1 MKRLKSLLVSF
12 LLLTG
17 SIFIDSAFS
26 DGLANEEGYTVY
38 TDNLPTLEKSYIEG
52 TITDYITNK
61 PIKGATV
68 EFKNSSR
75 GVGYYKTQT
84 DSKGYYKLDDFIPY
98 IRYDIEITAPG
109 YVSYTE
115 TANLSRVK
123 NDIRLSPES
132 IITGTI
138 KDSNG
143 KPLSDVEIKVSRD
156 YYYNSSMFN
165 PKFVKSDN
173 NGNYKIDKLISGPYM
188 VTFGKPGYISE
199 SASLNNI
206 KTGESFTLA
215 MVMYKPATISGN
227 INIKGLNSPAVNIY
241 VTAAGRY
248 NYSNE
253 SFQDGSFQL
262 EDIKPG
268 TYTLTLSHQGFY
280 TIEKAN
286 IVVTEG
292 KDVSGLSFD
301 VEAKSPEIRVYSYR
315 YTFTPGNE
323 IEFNLRTLRLDTV
336 HVKIYQVPAR
346 ILVAGERD
354 PESLNPS
361 ASGFKTVTEWDESVK
376 NFNPYEW
383 MYYSVKVNKPLP
395 AGGYCIEVKGAG
407 DTLARQFFTVTNVG
421 VVLKRSPE
429 SVTAYVTDLVLNK
442 PLKNISVIFYNE
454 KIKEREERDYDDGG
468 YYDGGSESLLL
479 EKMPV
484 TVLVQGKTNDDGI
497 YTGKLSSTKEVYMLA
512 VSDEGSYS
520 ICASGASN
528 YYVSEKDKLYIYTDR
543 PVYRAGD
550 KLFFKIIA
558 KTLDDKFKPIKNK
571 TLYYSI
577 QTNSSNGKL
586 ASGALNLD
594 EWGTAN
600 GSVQIPQNFSL
611 GYFTIRAGFSE
622 DNLYGSGSF
631 YVEQYRKPEFKIDI
645 IPSKDYFIN
654 GDTAEFKVEAK
665 YFFGAPLTDALVKY
679 TIFERKIEDM
689 DDNYTDESYNRG
701 NSYSRIKL
709 EGEKYADAGGA
720 ALIKIASGNYP
731 YDREITLE
739 ASVTDKSN
747 ITITTN
753 KTVRVGRGEY
763 YIKLNPEENYFNA
776 KGDKNI
782 KVFTATHSGKPV
794 SANLEVKLF
803 KYIWKPVQRVYL
815 QDSRPFFS
823 KKITTDKDGNGEI
836 SLPRDFSGYGEYN
849 LVAQGVDSRNNNI
862 TGSRVLWI
870 YSDSGDDSEMKYRE
884 LEVTLNKTSL
894 EKSGQITCLVKS
906 KFTDSYVML
915 SLEGRDVYQTKV
927 IKMDKHAVSVTF
939 NIDTKLAP
947 NLFLHGVMQRGRALY
962 TTRSEVTIPVE
973 DVNLD
978 ITLTPD
984 KEKYLPGDKADI
996 SINVVDS
1003 NGKPVSADLSIS
1015 AVDESIYYIRSDS
1028 TPEISGFFYS
1038 RISNWVITTYS
1049 YPITLLAGSSKD
1061 GEVKVREDFKDTAF
1075 WSANIKTDASGKAAI
1090 SFTLPDNLTTWR
1102 LTSRGHDLKG
1112 RMGEVRKKFL
1122 STMDIIARIG
1132 KPRFFV
1138 EGDKIGIIGIVNNN
1152 TDSGMSEITTE
1163 MKIDDKVIKPDK
1175 DFKMSLPEFGSA
1187 SKNYTFTVDDKES
1200 IPLEFKSTYGNK
1212 GDAVKHTIPV
1222 EKRGLSYVISG
1233 AGDMQNNKEIMLK
1246 PVKGSDDFDF
1256 VPEDIIIYVNPSP
1269 VMQMIKGVEYL
1280 SRYPYGCLKQTINK
1294 IIPILA
1300 MQNLLS
1306 SGEYSN
1312 VIPDEL
1318 KKNLG
1323 TMIPEGISRLERA
1336 QNYDGTWGWWEGDRG
1351 NTYTTGFAIFS
1362 LFKAREFGYKA
1373 NNDVL
1378 NNGQNALN
1386 RIFDNSDKMSNN
1398 ELSYLA
1404 YIYSLYEKFNYTI
1417 FKKIAYS
1424 KDLSPYQAANL
1435 IKAVNNIKGKD
1446 VLQKSTESEVDDAIK
1461 ILNKKIQESSK
1472 RDSYG
1477 IYWEAATG
1485 QSWDWPGSNTEITA
1499 HVLSALVSSGDK
1511 SQIVSQA
1518 VASLS
1523 KRFKNGYW
1531 GSTKESAT
1539 VILALC
1545 DYLTANSMNYKESGE
1560 IEFSLNGEKL
1570 EKISYNSNSAPES
1583 LKREIKL
1590 GKNKKADSYKL
1601 NVTGTDSSHTTYSA
1615 TLRGILYFK
1624 PKGIFSSF
1632 KSENRGIEA
1641 LSNGV
1646 TARREISYLNRVK
1659 DMKMQEYLVPQDV
1672 NEKSKINVGD
1682 ELLVRIKFKAV
1693 DKFGYMILQDFLPAG
1708 FEVVK
1713 ESAYNEYQSYS
1724 HVERRDNRMVFFF
1737 TNIEKNREYEV
1748 AYIMRA
1754 ELPGSFM
1761 MRPSRIECMYEETI
1775 QGWSLPVTLDVQDE
1789 KQK

>member
-1 MKRLKSLLVSF
+1 MKRLKLLFVSC
-12 LLLTG
+12 LLFIG

-26 DGLANEEGYTVY
+26 DGVVNEDGNTVY
-38 TDNLPTLEKSYIEG
+38 TDNLPKLEKSYIEG
-52 TITDYITNK
+52 TITDYSTRK
-61 PIKGATV
+61 PVKGATV
-68 EFKNSSR
+68 EFKNASR
-75 GVGYYKTQT
+75 GVGYYKTET
-84 DSKGYYKLDDFIPY
+84 DRNGYYKINDFIAY
-98 IRYDIEITAPG
+98 IKYDIEITAPG

-115 TANLSRVK
+115 TASLSRVK
-123 NDIRLSPES
+123 NDIRLKPES

-138 KDSNG
+138 KDSSG
-143 KPLSDVEIKVSRD
+143 KPLSDVEIKVNRD
-156 YYYNSSMFN
+156 YYYNSSTFN
-165 PKFVKSDN
+165 PRFVKSDN
-173 NGNYKIDKLISGPYM
+173 NGNYKIDKLVSGHYM
-188 VTFGKPGYISE
+188 VTFSKSGYIAE

-206 KTGESFTLA
+206 KEGESFNLA
-215 MVMYKPATISGN
+215 MVMYKPAVISGK
-227 INIKGLNSPAVNIY
+227 INIKDINSPAVNIN
-241 VTAAGRY
+241 VTASGRY

-268 TYTLTLSHQGFY
+268 TYTLILSHQGFNK
-280 TIEKAN
+280 IEKTN
-286 IVVTEG
+286 ITVTEG
-292 KDVSGLSFD
+292 KNVSGLNFD
-301 VEAKSPEIRVYSYR
+301 IEAKSPEIRVYSYR

-323 IEFNLRTLRLDTV
+323 IEFNLRSLRLDTV
-336 HVKIYQVPAR
+336 HVKIYQVPAS
-346 ILVAGERD
+346 ILIGGARD
-354 PESLNPS
+354 PESLNPG
-361 ASGFKTVTEWDESVK
+361 ASGLKTVTEWDESVK
-376 NFNPYEW
+376 NFDPYEW
-383 MYYSVKVNKPLP
+383 MYYTVKVNKPLP
-395 AGGYCIEVKGAG
+395 AGGYCIEVKGSG
-407 DTLARQFFTVTNVG
+407 NTSARQFFTVTNVG

-454 KIKEREERDYDDGG
+454 KLKDRDDNNNEYDYDGAR
-468 YYDGGSESLLL
+468 ELFLL
-479 EKMPV
+479 ENLPV
-484 TVLVQGKTNDDGI
+484 TVLAKGKTDENGI
-497 YTGKLSSTKEVYMLA
+497 YTGKLSSQKEMYMLA

-520 ICASGASN
+520 ICASGSSN
-528 YYVSEKDKLYIYTDR
+528 YYASEKDKLYIYTDR

-558 KTLDDKFKPIKNK
+558 KTLDGKFKPIKNK

-577 QTNSSNGKL
+577 QTYSSDGKL
-586 ASGALNLD
+586 AEGRLNLD

-611 GYFTIRAGFSE
+611 GYFTIKAGFSE

-645 IPSKDYFIN
+645 IPSKDFFIN
-654 GDTAEFKVEAK
+654 GDMAEFKVEAK
-665 YFFGAPLTDALVKY
+665 YFFGAPLNGALVKY
-679 TIFERKIEDM
+679 TIFEKKIEDM
-689 DDNYTDESYNRG
+689 DNSYDETYNRSS
-701 NSYSRIKL
+701 SYSRIKL

-720 ALIKIASGNYP
+720 ALIKVASGNYP

-747 ITITTN
+747 ITITTS

-763 YIKLNPEENYFNA
+763 FIKLNPEENYFDA

-782 KVFTATHSGKPV
+782 KVFTATHAGKPV
-794 SANLEVKLF
+794 SASLEIKLF
-803 KYIWKPVQRVYL
+803 KYIWKPVQRVYV

-823 KKITTDKDGNGEI
+823 KKITTDKDGNGVI
-836 SLPRDFSGYGEYN
+836 SLPRDFNGYGEYN

-862 TGSRVLWI
+862 TGSKVIWI
-870 YSDSGDDSEMKYRE
+870 YSDYGGSEDAKYRE

-894 EKSGQITCLVKS
+894 EKSGKITCLVKS

-939 NIDTKLAP
+939 DIDTKLAP
-947 NLFLHGVMQRGRALY
+947 NLFINGVMQRGRALY

-973 DVNLD
+973 DVKLD
-978 ITLTPD
+978 IALKPD
-984 KEKYLPGDKADI
+984 KAKYLPGDKANI
-996 SINVVDS
+996 GITVVDS
-1003 NGKPVSADLSIS
+1003 AGKPVSADLSLS
-1015 AVDESIYYIRSDS
+1015 AVDESIYYIRYDA

-1038 RISNWVITTYS
+1038 KISNWVITTYS
-1049 YPITLLAGSSKD
+1049 YPITLLAGSGKD
-1061 GEVKVREDFKDTAF
+1061 GEVKVRENFKDTAF
-1075 WSANIKTDASGKAAI
+1075 WTANIKTDQDGKAAI

-1102 LTSRGHDLKG
+1102 LTARGHDLKG
-1112 RMGEVRKKFL
+1112 RMGEVREKFL
-1122 STMDIIARIG
+1122 STMDLIARIG

-1163 MKIDDKVIKPDK
+1163 MKIDGKVVKADK

-1187 SKNYTFTVDDKES
+1187 SKSYTFTVPEDKS
-1200 IPLEFKSTYGNK
+1200 AVALEFKSTSGNK

-1233 AGDMQNNKEIMLK
+1233 AGDMQNNREIVLK
-1246 PVKGSDDFDF
+1246 PVKGSDDFEF
-1256 VPEDIIIYVNPSP
+1256 VPEEIILYVNPSP
-1269 VMQMIKGVEYL
+1269 VMQMIKAVEYL
-1280 SRYPYGCLKQTINK
+1280 SRYPYGCVEQTINK

-1306 SGEYSN
+1306 SGNYSQ

-1318 KKNLG
+1318 KKNLN
-1323 TMIPEGISRLERA
+1323 TMIPEGISRLEKA

-1351 NTYTTGFAIFS
+1351 NVYTTGFAIFS
-1362 LFKAREFGYKA
+1362 LFKAKGFGYKVS
-1373 NNDVL
+1373 DSVL
-1378 NNGQNALN
+1378 NNGQTALN
-1386 RIFDNSDKMSNN
+1386 RIFESPSKMSSN
-1398 ELSYLA
+1398 ELAYLT
-1404 YIYSLYEKFNYTI
+1404 YINSLYKKFNYTV
-1417 FKKIAYS
+1417 FKRVANS
-1424 KDLSPYQAANL
+1424 KDLGPYQAANL
-1435 IKAVNNIKGKD
+1435 IKAVNNIKGKG
-1446 VLQKSTESEVDDAIK
+1446 VLQRDVEAEVNDALK
-1461 ILNKKIQESSK
+1461 LLNKKIQETSQ

-1477 IYWEAATG
+1477 IYWSAAQG

-1511 SQIVSQA
+1511 SSLVSQA
-1518 VASLS
+1518 VASIS
-1523 KRFKNGYW
+1523 KRFKDGYW
-1531 GSTKESAT
+1531 GSTKESGT

-1545 DYLTANSMNYKESGE
+1545 DYLTANSMSYKESGE
-1560 IEFSLNGEKL
+1560 VEFSLNGERL
-1570 EKISYNSNSAPES
+1570 EKISYNVNSAPGS
-1583 LKREIKL
+1583 LKKEIKL
-1590 GKNKKADSYKL
+1590 DKNKKSDSYKL
-1601 NVTGTDSSHTTYSA
+1601 TATGTDSSHTTYSA
-1615 TLRGILYFK
+1615 ALRGILYFK
-1624 PKGIFSSF
+1624 PKGVFSLF
-1632 KSENRGIEA
+1632 KSEKSGIEA

-1659 DMKMQEYLVPQDV
+1659 DMKMQEYLVPQNIDD
-1672 NEKSKINVGD
+1672 KSKINVGD

-1724 HVERRDNRMVFFF
+1724 HIERRDNRMVFFF

-1761 MRPSRIECMYEETI
+1761 MRPSRIECMYEESI
-1775 QGWSLPVTLDVQDE
+1775 QGWSLPAALDVQDE